1 MQFEAKT
8 VEEATKNG
16 LETLGI
22 TEEQAK
28 ITVIEQP
35 VKGLFGR
42 LKGKAVVEIEKI
54 EENMARDKRNNSSLV
69 DLGWCVIRFWEKDVL
84 KSSDA
89 CIQNILSQIP

>member
-54 EENMARDKRNNSSLV
+54 EESKITLARRIDCIRDVIDDCHEDEGKKITVL
-69 DLGWCVIRFWEKDVL
+69 DLLEGLGVF
-84 KSSDA
+84 
-89 CIQNILSQIP
+89 N